1 MKDLT
6 PLRQWLREHNLA
18 AFIFPSTDPHASEYV
33 PDHWKTREWVSGFNG
48 SAGTAVVTLNRAA
61 VWTDSRYWLAAEEQL
76 ADTPFEVVRCRRN
89 TATAEELIAWINQEN
104 THNEN
109 LAVGIDGW
117 CVVESYAESL
127 QNAAMAA
134 GMTLRTDLEP
144 AFKLWTDRPELPTF
158 PIQIQPQEFAGETA
172 QDKMKRI
179 REAVYATGA
188 NATIITQLD
197 EIAWTL
203 NLRGCDVHCTPV
215 FVAYLALLPDKTI
228 LYTSL
233 DKITPEVAQY
243 LSDIH
248 VHTGPYQAVAEHL
261 RQSNDLRGLRFLV
274 DPDTT
279 NNVIF
284 ELLCLIDTI
293 DNRPA
298 FPDDFYANAANI
310 AIANRAPIASPVIV
324 HPSLIAPMKAV
335 KNDAEIAGYRSAMR
349 KDGVALVKFL
359 RWLTTGEWK
368 MDNGKWTM
376 NDEVVTE
383 MSIDRKLTALR
394 AEQPLFRDI
403 SFDTIAGYEAH
414 GAIVHY
420 EATPETDIP
429 LEPRG
434 LLLLDSGAQYQDG
447 TTDITR
453 TIALGPLT
461 EEERTDYTLVLK
473 GHIRLAMAKF
483 PAGCS
488 GTQLD
493 VLARYAMWQQG
504 QNFLHGTGH
513 GVGSY
518 LSVHEGPHQ
527 IRMNYMPAPLVAGM
541 TVTNEPG
548 IYKAGRHGCRTEN
561 TQLITH
567 YCDGEFGEFL
577 QFEPLTLCP
586 IDTTPIRREMMLPDE
601 IQWLNS
607 YHQHVHDEL
616 APLLDDEAD
625 RQWLRQA
632 TKEI

>member
-1 MKDLT
+1 MNKIEN
-6 PLRQWLREHNLA
+6 LRQWMHEHGLSA
-18 AFIFPSTDPHASEYV
+18 YIFPSTDPHSGEYI
-33 PDHWKTREWVSGFNG
+33 PDHWKTREWISGFNG

-61 VWTDSRYWLAAEEQL
+61 LWTDSRYWLAAEEQL
-76 ADTPFEVVRCRRN
+76 AGTPFEVIRCRRN
-89 TATAEELIAWINQEN
+89 VATAEELIEWIQKEDAKGKGL
-104 THNEN
+104 TI
-109 LAVGIDGW
+109 GIDGW
-117 CVVESYAESL
+117 CVTESYAECL
-127 QNAAMAA
+127 QGAAVKF
-134 GMTLRTDLEP
+134 GMTLRTDIEP
-144 AFKLWTDRPELPTF
+144 ASALWTDCPALPDS
-158 PIQIQPQEFAGETA
+158 PIEIQPLEYAGETA
-172 QDKMKRI
+172 QSKLKRI
-179 REAVYATGA
+179 REAVYAEGA

-203 NLRGCDVHCTPV
+203 NLRGTDVHCTPV
-215 FVAYLALLPDKTI
+215 FVAYLALLPDETI
-228 LYTSL
+228 LFTNPN
-233 DKITPEVAQY
+233 KITPEVAKY

-248 VHTGPYQAVAEHL
+248 VQSLPYQAISQKLGKSHA
-261 RQSNDLRGLRFLV
+261 LRGLRFLT
-274 DPDTT
+274 DPETT

-284 ELLCLIDTI
+284 EMLCLAETM
-293 DNRPA
+293 DNRPS
-298 FPDDFYANAANI
+298 FPDDFYANAASI
-310 AIANRAPIASPVIV
+310 AIANSAPVTSPVIE
-324 HPSLIAPMKAV
+324 HTSLIAPMKAI
-335 KNDAEIAGYRSAMR
+335 KNEAEIAGYRSAMR

-359 RWLTTGEWK
+359 RWLLPAVEAG
-368 MDNGKWTM
+368 GQ
-376 NDEVVTE
+376 TE
-383 MSIDRKLTALR
+383 ISIDQKLTALR
-394 AEQPLFRDI
+394 AEQPLYRDI
-403 SFDTIAGYEAH
+403 SFDTIAGYGAH

-429 LEPRG
+429 LEPHG

-483 PAGCS
+483 PAGSS

-504 QNFLHGTGH
+504 LNFLHGTGH

-541 TVTNEPG
+541 TLTNEPG
-548 IYKAGRHGCRTEN
+548 IYKAGKHGCRTEN

-586 IDTTPIRREMMLPDE
+586 IDTKPIRRELMTADE
-601 IQWLNS
+601 IEWLNN
-607 YHQHVHDEL
+607 YHQHVYEEL
-616 APLLDDEAD
+616 SPLLDDED
-625 RQWLRQA
+625 REWLSMA
-632 TKEI
+632 TRPIEK

>member
-144 AFKLWTDRPELPTF
+144 ASKLWADRPELPTF
-158 PIQIQPQEFAGETA
+158 PIQIQPLEFAGETA

-203 NLRGCDVHCTPV
+203 NLRGSDVHCTPV

-248 VHTGPYQAVAEHL
+248 VRTAPYQAIAEHL

-298 FPDDFYANAANI
+298 FPDDFYANTANI

-335 KNDAEIAGYRSAMR
+335 KNDAEIAGYRSAMH

-368 MDNGKWTM
+368 MENGKWTM

-607 YHQHVHDEL
+607 YHQHVYDEL

>member
-1 MKDLT
+1 M
-6 PLRQWLREHNLA
+6 REHGLA
-18 AFIFPSTDPHASEYV
+18 AFIFPSTDPHAGEYV

-48 SAGTAVVTLNRAA
+48 SAGTAVVTPTRAA
-61 VWTDSRYWLAAEEQL
+61 LWTDSRYWLAAEEQL
-76 ADTPFEVVRCRRN
+76 AGTPFEVVRCRRN
-89 TATAEELIAWINQEN
+89 VATAEELIEWIAQEGPQDEGI
-104 THNEN
+104 T
-109 LAVGIDGW
+109 VGIDGW
-117 CVVESYAESL
+117 CVAQSYAESL
-127 QNAAMAA
+127 QRAAIAA

-144 AFKLWTDRPELPTF
+144 ASALWTNRPPLPDS
-158 PIQIQPQEFAGETA
+158 PIEIQPLEYAGETA

-179 REAVYATGA
+179 REAVRAEGA

-197 EIAWTL
+197 EIAWAL
-203 NLRGCDVHCTPV
+203 NLRGTDVHCTPL
-215 FVAYLALLPDKTI
+215 FVAYLALLPDEAI
-228 LYTSL
+228 LFTNP
-233 DKITPEVAQY
+233 DKISPEVARY
-243 LSDIH
+243 LADIH
-248 VHTGPYQAVAEHL
+248 VRTAPYQAIAQML
-261 RQSNDLRGLRFLV
+261 GQSRELRGLRFLV

-284 ELLCLIDTI
+284 DLLSLIDTL

-310 AIANRAPIASPVIV
+310 AIANSAPVASPIV
-324 HPSLIAPMKAV
+324 EHSSIVAPMKAI
-335 KNDAEIAGYRSAMR
+335 KNEAEIAGYRSAMR

-359 RWLTTGEWK
+359 RWLLPAVEAG
-368 MDNGKWTM
+368 GQ
-376 NDEVVTE
+376 TE
-383 MSIDRKLTALR
+383 ITIDKKLTALR
-394 AEQPLFRDI
+394 AEQPLYRDI
-403 SFDTIAGYEAH
+403 SFDTIAGYGAH

-461 EEERTDYTLVLK
+461 DEERTDYTLVLK

-483 PAGCS
+483 PAGSS

-493 VLARYAMWQQG
+493 VLARYAMWQHG
-504 QNFLHGTGH
+504 LNFLHGTGH

-567 YCDGEFGEFL
+567 YMDTELGEFL

-586 IDTTPIRREMMLPDE
+586 IDTTPIRLDMMLPDE
-601 IQWLNS
+601 VEWLNQ
-607 YHQHVHDEL
+607 YHRHVYDEL
-616 APLLDDEAD
+616 APLLTDEAD
-625 RQWLRQA
+625 LQWLRQA
-632 TKEI
+632 TKEISE